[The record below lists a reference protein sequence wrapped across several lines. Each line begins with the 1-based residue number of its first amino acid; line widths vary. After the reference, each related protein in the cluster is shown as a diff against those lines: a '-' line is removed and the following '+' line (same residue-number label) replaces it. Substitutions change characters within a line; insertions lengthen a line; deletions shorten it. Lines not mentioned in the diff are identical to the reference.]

1 MVNSK
6 FQTICFTKKAEEIA
20 TAYVAQN
27 NVSFNKAVN
36 ELIEKYGEVKEN
48 EQKK

>member
-20 TAYVAQN
+20 TVYMEQKEI
-27 NVSFNKAVN
+27 SFNKAVN
-36 ELIEKYGEVKEN
+36 ELIEKYGEKEEN
-48 EQKK
+48 E